1 MTQSALEDIGESEE
15 KTLQISTLDKF
26 ILLLAGVR
34 ECESINVKTHLQK
47 EMYILQKRFVELAD
61 EAGYEPD
68 LAGPYSKAVE
78 DEVERL
84 ESIKLIGTDRERVN
98 LTADGR
104 AVFDRIKRGMGE
116 DLESI
121 DELKETLNDLSK
133 RELMALVYLP
143 EPIKI
148 LEEESS
154 EYEDVVRQRED
165 LAMAMYEKD
174 KISVQKAAQIA
185 GMYLGD
191 FLDRIDVGKDI

>member
-1 MTQSALEDIGESEE
+1 MTQRALERMGESGER
-15 KTLQISTLDKF
+15 TPQMSTLGRF

-34 ECESINVKTHLQK
+34 EGEPINSKTHLQK

-78 DEVERL
+78 DEVECL
-84 ESIKLIGTDRERVN
+84 ESIKLIGKDRERVK

-104 AVFDRIKRGMGE
+104 AVFDSIKRGMGE

-191 FLDRIDVGKDI
+191 FLDRIDAGKDI